1 MDGRNNFFSAIKR
14 SRLAEENNKKHTEY
28 EVSCQFRVTSSKVQ
42 KEIVYQWS
50 IWKRYSEFEK
60 LHQVLKKTLGW
71 QLDGIEFPSSHTFVM
86 NKIAP
91 EFVEQRK

>member
-1 MDGRNNFFSAIKR
+1 METNS
-14 SRLAEENNKKHTEY
+14 KKHTEY
-28 EVSCQFRVTSSKVQ
+28 EIASQFRVTSGKVQ

-50 IWKRYSEFEK
+50 VWKRYSDFEK
-60 LHQVLKKTLGW
+60 LHQALRKSLGY
-71 QLDGIEFPSSHTFVM
+71 QLDGIEFPSPHTFVI